1 MIQVQALEMQ
11 ANFANQQKAAS
22 DEALASL
29 RNDHDLLLSQQSNW
43 DQLNQATQQIELLTS
58 LMQQQK
64 SNEPELMELRR
75 IRDKT
80 KALESDYAALQR
92 RFKDQESKAASSD
105 RAATAAKQSL
115 TQAQQR
121 AIEWEQRAKEYE
133 AEVEEM
139 RSRCDEAERRASDLE
154 TDHSLAK
161 LQLDEK
167 DADERLAQVSIIFTR
182 YRYSFESPSVRKLM
196 TMLQKRESKLRDQ
209 VASLEEKVARL
220 QAEADK
226 AKEDAKTAKMSV
238 NSPPRPDSRASTVYP
253 SRAATPTAPAN
264 GRPVSRAPTNRT
276 NTPPTTSVW
285 DSMHAPKAPQASRY
299 PHLSYNAKQRSAHSY
314 YRQAAASP
322 TPSVVSV
329 TPTQGEDGWW
339 S

>member
-1 MIQVQALEMQ
+1 MQ
-11 ANFANQQKAAS
+11 ANFATQQKTAS

-29 RNDHDLLLSQQSNW
+29 RHDHDVLLSQQSNW
-43 DQLNQATQQIELLTS
+43 EQFSQAAQQIEMLTS
-58 LMQQQK
+58 LMNQQK
-64 SNEPELMELRR
+64 SNEPDLMELRR
-75 IRDKT
+75 VRDKT
-80 KALESDYAALQR
+80 KALESDHAALQR

-105 RAATAAKQSL
+105 RATTAAKQSL

-121 AIEWEQRAKEYE
+121 AIEWEQRAKDYE
-133 AEVEEM
+133 TEVEEM

-154 TDHSLAK
+154 TDQSLAK

-167 DADERLAQVSIIFTR
+167 DADERLAQVSDF
-182 YRYSFESPSVRKLM
+182 YRSVPMRKLM
-196 TMLQKRESKLRDQ
+196 IGLQKRESKLRDQ
-209 VASLEEKVARL
+209 VASLEEKVTRL
-220 QAEADK
+220 KAEVDK

-253 SRAATPTAPAN
+253 SRAATPTAPPN

-276 NTPPTTSVW
+276 NTPPTTTVW
-285 DSMHAPKAPQASRY
+285 DSMHAPKAAQAPRY
-299 PHLSYNAKQRSAHSY
+299 PHLSYNAHKQRSAHSY